1 MTLTELKTLHSQG
14 KAISGQSYS
23 AKDSTGKIL
32 YFIGTAEGRL
42 KELTSSPFKPSINN
56 TVTNI
61 TNNTTGGGV
70 QTVTDDGNGVV
81 VVDNTDPLN
90 PEITYIDPGYLLI
103 ETDPVFAA
111 WLAGPPNVSEF
122 TNDAGYITSTGITP
136 AALTKTNDTN
146 VTLTLGGTPATSLLQ
161 AVSLT
166 LGWSGTLADVRIAS
180 ASNWNVAYTNRITS
194 LTTTGSSGASTLIA
208 NTLNIPTYTLAG
220 LGGTTLAAVNAQ
232 NLSVFA
238 STTSAQ
244 LAGILSDETGT
255 GSAVFGTSPTLSNPV
270 VGTQAAND
278 NSTKAASTAYV
289 DAKKSFLNFSNN
301 TFNPADSTVYYSG
314 GFASVGP
321 STTAALRRIYFPS
334 ACTITDCTLFIVTNV
349 NGSGETVNFAIRL
362 NNTTDTALTSGTIS
376 ARATTIV
383 TTGLSIS
390 VSAGSYIELKTTTP
404 AWVTNPTGTFIS
416 GTLSLKM

>member
-42 KELTSSPFKPSINN
+42 KELTSSPSKPSINN

-61 TNNTTGGGV
+61 TNNTTGGSGV
-70 QTVTDDGNGVV
+70 QTVIDDGNGVV

-90 PEITYIDPGYLLI
+90 PEITYIDPGYLLV
-103 ETDPVFAA
+103 ETDPVFTA

-122 TNDAGYITSTGITP
+122 TNDAGYITSLAGAVTSVTGT
-136 AALTKTNDTN
+136 A
-146 VTLTLGGTPATSLLQ
+146 
-161 AVSLT
+161 
-166 LGWSGTLADVRIAS
+166 
-180 ASNWNVAYTNRITS
+180 NRITS
-194 LTTTGSSGASTLIA
+194 TGGSTPVIDIDSAYDALWQPKDSDLTSWAAITRATGFDTFATTPSSA
-208 NTLNIPTYTLAG
+208 N
-220 LGGTTLAAVNAQ
+220 LAALV
-232 NLSVFA
+232 
-238 STTSAQ
+238 T
-244 LAGILSDETGT
+244 DEVGT
-255 GSAVFGTSPTLSNPV
+255 GSLVLQS
-270 VGTQAAND
+270 
-278 NSTKAASTAYV
+278 YV
-289 DAKKSFLNFSNN
+289 DDKKSFLSFSNN

-376 ARATTIV
+376 ATATTIV